1 MTRKGFPMSRQDD
14 IVIQELL
21 GEVLIYDLKI
31 DKAFCLNE
39 TSARIWKLCDGT
51 KSVSEIAKLMCDK
64 TDSSITEDLVWLA
77 LDQLK
82 KENLLSNS
90 TEIHSKFK
98 GVSRREVIKKIG
110 LASMI
115 ALPVISSLAA
125 PTAAAAQSVTCI
137 PIGGVCDGTIP
148 CCDSGI
154 CVLGSSTFVCIGL
167 A

>member
-1 MTRKGFPMSRQDD
+1 MISKGFPISRQDD

-39 TSARIWKLCDGT
+39 TSAMVWKLCDGT
-51 KSVSEIAKLMCDK
+51 KSVSEIAESINDK
-64 TDSSITEDLVWLA
+64 VDSPVAEDLIWLA

-82 KENLLSNS
+82 KENLLSNGS
-90 TEIHSKFK
+90 EIVSKFK

-110 LASMI
+110 LAAMV

-125 PTAAAAQSVTCI
+125 PTAAAAQSVCI
-137 PIGGVCDGTIP
+137 PLDDPCDGKTP
-148 CCDSGI
+148 CCDGGI
-154 CVLGSSTFVCIGL
+154 CITISSTPVCVGTV
-167 A
+167 